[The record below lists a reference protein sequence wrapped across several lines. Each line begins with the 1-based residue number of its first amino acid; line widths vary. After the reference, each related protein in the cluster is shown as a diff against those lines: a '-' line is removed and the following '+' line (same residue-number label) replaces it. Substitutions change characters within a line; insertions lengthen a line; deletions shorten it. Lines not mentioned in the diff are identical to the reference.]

1 MDAVE
6 LIYDYFEDRGHAS
19 GIIRQRRPAALG
31 LLGIFLGAASLFVA
45 HALAGR
51 SALPFGWPALALSM
65 LWQTALTFV
74 SAALL
79 HLILELGGAK
89 GDARALFVHL
99 GLSELAW
106 FAAVPTVLTCQAFLD
121 KPIWGVRLVFFLVG
135 LWSLSLKA
143 RGIRDEYGI
152 GGGKAWLTLGIPYLG
167 AMIFVLLA
175 AFLAALGFVMAA
187 LSAWN

>member
-6 LIYDYFEDRGHAS
+6 LFYDYFEDRGHSS
-19 GIIRQRRPAALG
+19 GTICQRRPVALG

-74 SAALL
+74 SASLL

-106 FAAVPTVLTCQAFLD
+106 LAAVPAVLTCQAFLPN
-121 KPIWGVRLVFFLVG
+121 PIWGVRLVFFLVG
-135 LWSLSLKA
+135 LWSLSFKA

-152 GGGKAWLTLGIPYLG
+152 GGGRAWLTLGIPYLG